1 MNKNKSRDNVKHCLV
16 RNSQV
21 DTEKYLTA
29 RDAAAMLLVSYDTLA
44 LWRWIQFPF
53 RNKTSHP
60 INSPVG
66 AKTTAFGRK
75 PCATALSTAI
85 FPKPFPK
92 AFFRKPR
99 NIYPAHLSRCGAKP
113 LSKNGWKPVVNKNAI
128 GQSAPNALKKF
139 GTGRNPF
146 KRIRI

>member
-1 MNKNKSRDNVKHCLV
+1 MIPAFLEN
-16 RNSQV
+16 
-21 DTEKYLTA
+21 A
-29 RDAAAMLLVSYDTLA
+29 LA
-44 LWRWIQFPF
+44 LDLIPVPKQDISSDKFTRW
-53 RNKTSHP
+53 
-60 INSPVG
+60 

-113 LSKNGWKPVVNKNAI
+113 LSKNGWKPAVNKNAI